1 MFEKISSILVVL
13 ERTPLSAKEISQ
25 ETTLPRATLYRHL
38 KELQEYE
45 FITKQGRL
53 YQLTTNGRQ
62 LLELLS
68 RAIGV

>member
-1 MFEKISSILVVL
+1 MFEKISSILAVL

-25 ETTLPRATLYRHL
+25 ETTLPLPTLYRHL
-38 KELQEYE
+38 KELQKYE
-45 FITKQGRL
+45 FITKQRGKL

-68 RAIGV
+68 VKLS

>member
-1 MFEKISSILVVL
+1 MFEKISTILAIL

-25 ETTLPRATLYRHL
+25 KTTLTLPTLYRHL

-62 LLELLS
+62 LLELLC
-68 RAIGV
+68 A